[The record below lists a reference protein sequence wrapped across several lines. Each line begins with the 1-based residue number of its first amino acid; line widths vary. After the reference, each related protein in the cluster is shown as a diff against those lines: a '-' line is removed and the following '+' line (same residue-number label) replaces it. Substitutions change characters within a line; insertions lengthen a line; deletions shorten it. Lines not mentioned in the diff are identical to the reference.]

1 MKERKTTAMF
11 HIALDKSGAL
21 QPVICASI
29 PFGDMALLQMLLSTD
44 RVGGRPID
52 FDDKVG
58 YLFTYDN
65 NLSRPYPSVI
75 IWHYEIRGDKAVVV
89 DVTQEDIRAID
100 YALKNLLTPE
110 VK

>member
-1 MKERKTTAMF
+1 MKESKTTTMF
-11 HIALDKSGAL
+11 HVALDKNGAL

-29 PFGDMALLQMLLSTD
+29 PFGELPLLQMLLGTD
-44 RVGGRPID
+44 RVGGRIVD

-75 IWHYEIRGDKAVVV
+75 IWRYETRGNETIVV
-89 DVTQEDIRAID
+89 DATQEDSRAID
-100 YALKNLLTPE
+100 YALKNLLSPE
-110 VK
+110 EK